1 MNVKSMLSVLA
12 FALAMVGCGED
23 GGNGT
28 DVLIIVPDSGRADT
42 LDTDG
47 FVGDQGVDGSSD
59 RDVSTGDNTVDPDVS
74 IPDHGGTDTN
84 VGDTVEPT
92 DEGQDM
98 IEDVAPRCSLGKAAC
113 NSSSADRKTCQTA
126 SVFRSYH
133 SYDR

>member
-98 IEDVAPRCSLGKAAC
+98 IEDVAPVFAGQGRVQQFKRGSEDLP
-113 NSSSADRKTCQTA
+113 DREC
-126 SVFRSYH
+126 FRSYH